1 MKTHYTPDPLVE
13 GTLISKSPHL
23 KLVPA
28 DGYISLCG
36 LNGKTQWR
44 STNIVREVTCVEC
57 LRILA
62 L

>member
-13 GTLISKSPHL
+13 GTLINKSPHL

-28 DGYISLCG
+28 DSYIALCG
-36 LNGKTQWR
+36 VTPKTKR
-44 STNIVREVTCVEC
+44 ATTVARLVTCVEC
-57 LRILA
+57 LRILK